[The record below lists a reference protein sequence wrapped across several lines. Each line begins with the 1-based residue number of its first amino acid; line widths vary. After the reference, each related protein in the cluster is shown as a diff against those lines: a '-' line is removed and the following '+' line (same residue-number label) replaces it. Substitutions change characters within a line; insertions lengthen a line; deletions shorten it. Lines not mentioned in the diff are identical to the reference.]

1 MLKIPSFVLGVL
13 LILTGLL
20 GYLLQ
25 EPCLSLKLTGPLADD
40 AQFTLSDGNN
50 TVDLDLG
57 YPSSEAAGEYA
68 FWMIHL
74 LNQNH
79 AKDRAQANY
88 AVQKENAP
96 YEIKSFWHASSKG
109 DTQEALKIHAES
121 GSLSELQNTDV
132 NKSTVRFVYKNFTGN
147 QSPVT
152 LTSSNWTNVESKTQL
167 NPGDAIQFG
176 KSWTAFIPGILGI
189 ILIVL
194 VQAAEIKPN
203 ARKHIM
209 HVAVLIGLIGFIM
222 LAFRM
227 LPSAMS
233 EMSWLKGE
241 PYGIIQASSLKS
253 TVMLASAGLLLVFII
268 LCVVSFIT
276 ARKEMAA
283 QAKAEAEKKKKI
295 LNKVKA
301 KNEEADDKKSDTGD
315 EDDKK
320 EKPSEDKKKED
331 EKKSDDDAKDSDS
344 KDSKDKKDS
353 SQDSDKKEEKEK
365 DSEDKDESED
375 SKKADDNS
383 KSSETPKP
391 EPEKEDAKATE
402 DSPETKKEDEEPTAE
417 KKSPEAPKD
426 NSDIEEKKPEE
437 PSKEATSTNDSDSS
451 SDSDS
456 KDQEDSNEEKEAT
469 PKPDTEENKEE
480 DPEPKSDPEKSDK
493 EENKE

>member
-1 MLKIPSFVLGVL
+1 MLKIPTFVLGGL

-25 EPCLSLKLTGPLADD
+25 EPGLSLKLTGPLADD

-194 VQAAEIKPN
+194 VQAAEIKPLSLI
-203 ARKHIM
+203 HI
-209 HVAVLIGLIGFIM
+209 
-222 LAFRM
+222 
-227 LPSAMS
+227 
-233 EMSWLKGE
+233 
-241 PYGIIQASSLKS
+241 
-253 TVMLASAGLLLVFII
+253 
-268 LCVVSFIT
+268 
-276 ARKEMAA
+276 
-283 QAKAEAEKKKKI
+283 
-295 LNKVKA
+295 
-301 KNEEADDKKSDTGD
+301 
-315 EDDKK
+315 
-320 EKPSEDKKKED
+320 
-331 EKKSDDDAKDSDS
+331 
-344 KDSKDKKDS
+344 
-353 SQDSDKKEEKEK
+353 
-365 DSEDKDESED
+365 
-375 SKKADDNS
+375 
-383 KSSETPKP
+383 
-391 EPEKEDAKATE
+391 
-402 DSPETKKEDEEPTAE
+402 
-417 KKSPEAPKD
+417 
-426 NSDIEEKKPEE
+426 
-437 PSKEATSTNDSDSS
+437 
-451 SDSDS
+451 
-456 KDQEDSNEEKEAT
+456 
-469 PKPDTEENKEE
+469 
-480 DPEPKSDPEKSDK
+480 
-493 EENKE
+493 

>member
-1 MLKIPSFVLGVL
+1 MLKIPTFVLGGL

-25 EPCLSLKLTGPLADD
+25 EPGLSLKLTGPLADD

-57 YPSSEAAGEYA
+57 YPSSKAAGEYA

-88 AVQKENAP
+88 AVQEGNAP

-132 NKSTVRFVYKNFTGN
+132 NKSIVRFVYKNFTGN

-167 NPGDAIQFG
+167 NPGDAIQFS
-176 KSWTAFIPGILGI
+176 KSWTAFIPGIIGI

-209 HVAVLIGLIGFIM
+209 HVAVLIGLVGFIM

-233 EMSWLKGE
+233 EMNWLKGE

-253 TVMLASAGLLLVFII
+253 TVMLASAGLLLVFVI
-268 LCVVSFIT
+268 LCVVSFIN

-301 KNEEADDKKSDTGD
+301 KNEEAEDKKSDKAD
-315 EDDKK
+315 VDDKDEKSSDGK
-320 EKPSEDKKKED
+320 ENED
-331 EKKSDDDAKDSDS
+331 EKKSDDDTKDSDS
-344 KDSKDKKDS
+344 KDSEDEKDS
-353 SQDSDKKEEKEK
+353 SK
-365 DSEDKDESED
+365 DSEEKDDSEE

-383 KSSETPKP
+383 ESSEVPKP
-391 EPEKEDAKATE
+391 EPEKEAAKATE
-402 DSPETKKEDEEPTAE
+402 DATETKKEDEESTTVE

-426 NSDIEEKKPEE
+426 NSDVEEKKSEE
-437 PSKEATSTNDSDSS
+437 PSKEATSTNAPDSS
-451 SDSDS
+451 SDADS

-469 PKPDTEENKEE
+469 PKPDTEEKQEE
-480 DPEPKSDPEKSDK
+480 GEEEEVDPEPKSDPEKSDK

>member
-1 MLKIPSFVLGVL
+1 MLKIPTFVLGGL

-25 EPCLSLKLTGPLADD
+25 EPGLSLKLTGPLADD

-57 YPSSEAAGEYA
+57 YPSSKAAGEYA

-88 AVQKENAP
+88 AVQEGNAP

-132 NKSTVRFVYKNFTGN
+132 NKSIVRFVYKNFTGN

-167 NPGDAIQFG
+167 NPGDAIQFS
-176 KSWTAFIPGILGI
+176 KSWTAFIPGIIGI

-209 HVAVLIGLIGFIM
+209 HVAVLIGLVGFIM

-233 EMSWLKGE
+233 EMNWLKGE

-253 TVMLASAGLLLVFII
+253 TVMLASAGLLLVFVI
-268 LCVVSFIT
+268 LCVVSFIN

-283 QAKAEAEKKKKI
+283 QAKAEDEKKKKI

-301 KNEEADDKKSDTGD
+301 KNEEAEDKKSDKAD
-315 EDDKK
+315 VDDKDEKSSDGK
-320 EKPSEDKKKED
+320 ENED
-331 EKKSDDDAKDSDS
+331 EKKSDDDTKDSDS
-344 KDSKDKKDS
+344 KDSEDEKDS
-353 SQDSDKKEEKEK
+353 SK
-365 DSEDKDESED
+365 DSEEKDDSEE

-383 KSSETPKP
+383 ESSEVPKP
-391 EPEKEDAKATE
+391 EPEKEATKATE
-402 DSPETKKEDEEPTAE
+402 DATETKKEDEESTTVE

-426 NSDIEEKKPEE
+426 NSDVEENKSEE
-437 PSKEATSTNDSDSS
+437 PSKEATSTNAPDSS
-451 SDSDS
+451 SDADS

-469 PKPDTEENKEE
+469 PKTDTEEKKEE
-480 DPEPKSDPEKSDK
+480 GEEEEVDPEPKSDPEKSDK